1 MRRKSVKRTE
11 EKFYVGEEEIAVV
24 EEYKHLGWVVDE
36 CGQCRR
42 MVEERAKAGA
52 RALSNWLR
60 RCRASVGE
68 VMGRHL
74 GGYWKCLLA
83 RCYCME
89 LRCGDV
95 EGSSDQ

>member
-1 MRRKSVKRTE
+1 MRRKGVKR
-11 EKFYVGEEEIAVV
+11 VMEEIAVV
-24 EEYKHLGWVVDE
+24 EEYKYLGCAVDE

-42 MVEERAKAGA
+42 MVEER
-52 RALSNWLR
+52 RRSLSDWLR
-60 RCRASVGE
+60 RCRVQWGKLG
-68 VMGRHL
+68 GRHL